1 MTYRLMN
8 IATRKNDMLNGAG
21 NWKMF
26 PVLLPSK
33 ITPTP
38 WLLWATARMMANT
51 TIPRIS
57 KKTPVLF
64 TMATT
69 FTP

>member
-1 MTYRLMN
+1 MN
-8 IATRKNDMLNGAG
+8 IPTRKNDAVSGAG

-26 PVLLPSK
+26 PLLSASK

-38 WLLWATARMMANT
+38 WLLWTIARKTAKT
-51 TIPRIS
+51 TMPRIS

-64 TMATT
+64 TIATT

>member
-1 MTYRLMN
+1 MP
-8 IATRKNDMLNGAG
+8 TRKNDIDTGAG

-26 PVLLPSK
+26 PVLAEST

-38 WLLWATARMMANT
+38 WLLWTIARKTAKT

-57 KKTPVLF
+57 KTTPVLL
-64 TMATT
+64 TMATIL
-69 FTP
+69 TP